1 VNSFLD
7 RRSFLR
13 IGSAFALFLNKTTR
27 AQAKAAQ
34 VPAPGRPAVRNR
46 KDFVG
51 IQVRGFAWVDE
62 GVEQVLDNLQ
72 NKGDVNTVW
81 AYTFSYGEARLRKN
95 GPIPLPDHGKPGDT
109 VAGGAFYD
117 YNPIYF
123 QNTML
128 KNFRCDVY
136 GNFNVIEAVAPRAHA
151 RGMDFF
157 AWDLNN
163 AGAVLNRVIP
173 NYVEVSEI
181 DIDGRR
187 TERPCFNHPDY
198 RAFLSG
204 KVQSLLLGYP
214 DLVDGI
220 AWGSERMGPLENLIG
235 HVTAP
240 SCFCRFCQAKAR
252 ERDISV
258 SRAREGYRE
267 LQQLFRAAA
276 ADQPNA
282 DGYFVT
288 FWRILLRYP
297 EILSWET
304 LWTDSYQEVEAEL
317 YGEAKALAPQKPF
330 GFHIM
335 QSFTFSPFYRAEE
348 DYTKRK
354 NFADFLKPAT
364 YNNAGG
370 PRMAAYLRRLS
381 DTVFHDAQPP
391 DFIDFYYKIMEDPQA
406 PYDQLATV
414 GLSAD
419 YVARET
425 RRAVEEVEGMTRIYP
440 GIDIDVPTL
449 TNAKI
454 PEKRT
459 TPDDVHKSIRA
470 ALGAGADGVVLS
482 REYAEMWLANL
493 AAAGDTLRQIFAQ
506 KATA

>member
-1 VNSFLD
+1 MRFC
-7 RRSFLR
+7 
-13 IGSAFALFLNKTTR
+13 SAFALLLNQRTR
-27 AQAKAAQ
+27 AQSKPVQ
-34 VPAPGRPAVRNR
+34 VPAAGRAGVKNR
-46 KDFVG
+46 KNFVG

-117 YNPIYF
+117 YDSKYF
-123 QNTML
+123 RNTIL
-128 KNFRCDVY
+128 KDFRCDVY
-136 GNFNVIEAVAPRAHA
+136 GNFNVIEAVAPKAHA

-163 AGAVLNRVIP
+163 PGASLNRTIP

-187 TERPCFNHPDY
+187 TERPCFNNPDY

-220 AWGSERMGPLENLIG
+220 AWGSERMGPFDNLIG
-235 HVTAP
+235 HVTVP
-240 SCFCRFCQAKAR
+240 SCFCQFCQAKAR

-258 SRAREGYRE
+258 SRAQAGYRE
-267 LQQLFRAAA
+267 LEKLFRT
-276 ADQPNA
+276 DQQPA

-304 LWTDSYQEVEAEL
+304 LWTDSFQELQAQL

-348 DYTKRK
+348 DYTRRRD
-354 NFADFLKPAT
+354 FADFLKPAT

-381 DTVFHDAQPP
+381 ETVFRDAEPP
-391 DFIDFYYKIMEDPQA
+391 DFIDFYYKIMGDPQA
-406 PYDQLATV
+406 PYDQLATK
-414 GLSAD
+414 GLSDD

-425 RRAVEEVEGMTRIYP
+425 RRAVEEVDGMVKIYP

-449 TNAKI
+449 TKAKI

-459 TPDDVHKSIRA
+459 TPDDVRASIRA
-470 ALGAGADGVVLS
+470 AFGAGADGVVLS

-493 AAAGDTLRQIFAQ
+493 AAAGDTLREIFAQ
-506 KATA
+506 KTTA